1 MNKNSMSKDS
11 GRTVQSVLKNSHL
24 IVIKIGSEL
33 VRGKEIDQANQPWMD
48 ALASDVKALMD
59 NNKQV
64 IIVSSGGVALGRKAL
79 KIPKNIAP
87 NDIPLAKKQ
96 AASAVG
102 QYHLFNGFFKA
113 FAKQNICA
121 AQVLLTMSE
130 TESRRMN
137 LNARETLH
145 TLLESNIVPII
156 NENDTVSTKEIR
168 FGDNDRLSV
177 RVAQM
182 TRADTTLLLSTT
194 DGLYTDNPD
203 INPQAKHI
211 PIIKILSDEHF
222 EMAGD
227 AVAGLST
234 GGMKSKI
241 LAAQNAMKSGIDL
254 IITEGREL
262 HALSNLCNNKDKKAS
277 LFIAKKCEE
286 SARKIWIGSH
296 MLPNGCA
303 IIDDGAL
310 AALKNS
316 KNRSLLPIGVLEI
329 QGDFKRGDVI
339 EIKDISGKRVGM
351 GLSAYSAVHAVKII
365 GKPSD
370 EIISIL
376 GFSGRNSLIHRNDMV
391 LL

>member
-1 MNKNSMSKDS
+1 MTNKRS
-11 GRTVQSVLKNSHL
+11 VQSTLKNTKL
-24 IVIKIGSEL
+24 LVIKIGSEL
-33 VRGKEIDQANQPWMD
+33 VRGNEIDKANQPWMD
-48 ALASDVKALMD
+48 ALAKDVKDLMKTG
-59 NNKQV
+59 KQV
-64 IIVSSGGVALGRKAL
+64 IIISSGGVALGRKAL

-87 NDIPLAKKQ
+87 NDIALAKKQ

-113 FAKQNICA
+113 FSKENITA

-130 TESRRMN
+130 TENRRMN

-145 TLLESNIVPII
+145 TLLEHGIVPVI

-182 TRADTTLLLSTT
+182 TRADTVLLLSTT

-203 INPQAKHI
+203 TNPKAKHI
-211 PIIKILSDEHF
+211 PIIEELTDQHF
-222 EMAGD
+222 KMAGD
-227 AVAGLST
+227 ALAGLST

-241 LAAQNAMKSGIDL
+241 EAAQNAMKSGIDL

-262 HALSNLCNNKDKKAS
+262 HALSNLYKNSSKRAS
-277 LFIAKKCEE
+277 LFIAQKCEE
-286 SARKIWIGSH
+286 SAHKIWISSH
-296 MLPNGCA
+296 MKPNGA
-303 IIDDGAL
+303 VIIDDGAL

-329 QGDFKRGDVI
+329 EGDFKRGDVV
-339 EIKDISGKRVGM
+339 EIKDKSGNRVGM
-351 GLSAYSAVHAVKII
+351 GLSAYSASHAVKII
-365 GKPSD
+365 GRQSKD
-370 EIISIL
+370 IIKIL
-376 GFSGRNSLIHRNDMV
+376 GFSGRDSLIHRNDMV
-391 LL
+391 LI